1 MILKNLQSIKPKLR
15 LIVNIKKILSDKEI
29 SLFNFKILK
38 FNKKLRKIYLSWLKD
53 REIIKYI
60 FSYELENTNLNELF
74 IKKSI
79 KRFSSKK
86 TIGFFIFLKNKRK
99 FVGTC
104 KLDKIDFLKKK
115 AHIGIMIGEKSLFG
129 NGIGKRVY
137 KILISYSKNILKL
150 RYIYSDCSALN
161 IPMIK
166 ILKKKK
172 FKLYKKNK
180 CTDSFEGNLYDHLYY
195 RLNL

>member
-1 MILKNLQSIKPKLR
+1 M
-15 LIVNIKKILSDKEI
+15 NIKKISSDKEI
-29 SLFNFKILK
+29 SLFDFKILK
-38 FNKKLRKIYLSWLKD
+38 FNIKLRKIYLSWLKD
-53 REIIKYI
+53 KEIIKYI
-60 FSYELENTNLNELF
+60 FSYELENTNLNEYF
-74 IKKSI
+74 IEKSI

-86 TIGFFIFLKNKRK
+86 TIGFFIFLKSKRK

-104 KLDKIDFLKKK
+104 KLDKIDFLKKT

-129 NGIGKRVY
+129 NGIGRRIY
-137 KILISYSKNILKL
+137 KILIYYLKNVLKFKK
-150 RYIYSDCSALN
+150 IYSDCSALN

-172 FKLYKKNK
+172 FKLYKKIK
-180 CTDSFEGNLYDHLYY
+180 CADCFEGKFYDHLYY